1 MNELEFADLTVRA
14 IAQFE
19 AMEKAKTYARNARSD
34 ATRRAYQSD
43 LRDFERYCVENG
55 WAALP
60 ATSQT
65 VALYLT
71 QLASKRKVSTVKRR
85 VVAIAQQHKLN
96 GYPAPTA
103 DAIVREI
110 LQGIE
115 RTHGIAPHKK
125 TALTVDLLKDILH
138 RLDDSLRGR
147 RDRALLLLTFAGGFR
162 RSEVAAL
169 DVVDVRFEPRGAV
182 VTLRRSKTDQLGAGR
197 EIAIPQL
204 RTESFCAVRALR
216 AWLTTAGIV
225 NGPVFRTFSLRGNLQ
240 TDRIDG
246 RDVARLVQRLTR
258 RAHLEGDFAAHS
270 LRAGFVTSGAERG
283 IAEASLQNVTGH
295 RSATI
300 LRGYVRRA
308 TLFDDA
314 PLPRIMGD
322 G

>member
-1 MNELEFADLTVRA
+1 MSNLASSSEAVVALLETAER
-14 IAQFE
+14 
-19 AMEKAKTYARNARSD
+19 AKTYARNARAP
-34 ATRRAYQSD
+34 ATRRAYAHD
-43 LRDFERYCVENG
+43 WHDFEVFARING
-55 WAALP
+55 RKALP
-60 ATSQT
+60 AEPQT
-65 VALYLT
+65 VALYLAD
-71 QLASKRKVSTVKRR
+71 LAGRLKVSTVKRR
-85 VVAIAQQHKLN
+85 VVAIAQQHKLH
-96 GYPAPTA
+96 GLLSPTA
-103 DAIVREI
+103 DPIIREV
-110 LQGIE
+110 LKGIE

-169 DVVDVRFEPRGAV
+169 DVADVRFEKRGAI

-204 RTESFCAVRALR
+204 HTEAFCPVQALHD
-216 AWLTTAGIV
+216 WLKAAAIV
-225 NGPVFRTFSLRGNLQ
+225 EGPIFRTFSMRGELQ
-240 TDRIDG
+240 ANRIDG
-246 RDVARLVQRLTR
+246 RDVARLVQRWTG
-258 RAHLEGDFAAHS
+258 RARLEGDFAAHS

-314 PLPRIMGD
+314 PLARIMGD
-322 G
+322 A